1 MKLTPGQLRQI
12 IKEELGTFDKSVPK
26 ATRVFVGHETDPD
39 KTNGEVLGGL
49 KKTNKPD
56 DVILVRWTI
65 EDSEGEAKLMQR
77 HRFDSLTFKPKKIIR
92 EDDEAFDLTAKITLP
107 VPGGGPAYRSGR
119 ARREFIMTKKPYE
132 FSADLIK
139 KPNESGSD
147 PQRVEQAYNVFKAF
161 ESARPGT
168 VFSGLNPDDY
178 YLYFYDSLK
187 HGS

>member
-12 IKEELGTFDKSVPK
+12 IKEELGAFDKSVPK

-92 EDDEAFDLTAKITLP
+92 EDDEAFDLAAKITLP

-119 ARREFIMTKKPYE
+119 ARREFIMTKDPYGYAGDPIKTPGDPMPPKAQALLDE
-132 FSADLIK
+132 FLR
-139 KPNESGSD
+139 
-147 PQRVEQAYNVFKAF
+147 QRPSF
-161 ESARPGT
+161 PG
-168 VFSGLNPDDY
+168 VNPGDY
-178 YLYFYDSLK
+178 FLYFKDELRA
-187 HGS
+187 